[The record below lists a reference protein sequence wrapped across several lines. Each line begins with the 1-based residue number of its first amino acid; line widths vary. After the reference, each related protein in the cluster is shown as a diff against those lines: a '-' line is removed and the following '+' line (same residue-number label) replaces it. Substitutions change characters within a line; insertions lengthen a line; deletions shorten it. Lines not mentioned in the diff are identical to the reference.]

1 MTVEEIKSRY
11 SMTDIVTRYGY
22 KVSRAGFISC
32 PFHKGDRTAS
42 MKIYKDSYHCFG
54 CGANGDIFAFVQN
67 HDNCDFKT
75 AFYSLG
81 GEYGKR
87 DFKADMSLYRLKKK
101 KERAKREKT
110 RLKQEKDLRAFFI
123 NTIQKTLRTVEP
135 MSDVWC
141 YLINELE
148 TELYK
153 FSVLQEEIERR

>member
-11 SMTDIVTRYGY
+11 SMADIATKYGY
-22 KVSRAGFISC
+22 KITRAGFISC
-32 PFHKGDRTAS
+32 PFHNEKTAS
-42 MKIYKDSYHCFG
+42 MKIYKDSFHCFG
-54 CGANGDIFAFVQN
+54 CGSSGDIFAFVQK

-87 DFKADMSLYRLKKK
+87 DFRADMSLYRLQKA
-101 KERAKREKT
+101 KERAEREKVKLVT
-110 RLKQEKDLRAFFI
+110 ERQLRIFFI
-123 NTIQKTLRTVEP
+123 NTLQKALKAVEP
-135 MSDVWC
+135 MSDAWC

>member
-1 MTVEEIKSRY
+1 MTVEEIKNQM
-11 SMTDIVTRYGY
+11 SMADVVTKYGY
-22 KVSRAGFISC
+22 KISRAGFISC

-54 CGANGDIFAFVQN
+54 CGASGDIFSFVQN

-75 AFYSLG
+75 AFYALG

-87 DFKADMSLYRLKKK
+87 DFKADMSLYRLQKS
-101 KERAKREKT
+101 KEKAERKRVKLIRE
-110 RLKQEKDLRAFFI
+110 RQLRSFFI
-123 NTIQKTLRTVEP
+123 STLQKALRTTEP
-135 MSDVWC
+135 MSDAWS

>member
-11 SMTDIVTRYGY
+11 SMADIVTKYGY
-22 KVSRAGFISC
+22 KISRAGFVSC
-32 PFHKGDRTAS
+32 PFHSERTAS
-42 MKIYKDSYHCFG
+42 MKIYKDSFHCFG
-54 CGANGDIFAFVQN
+54 CGSCGDIFAFVQK

-87 DFKADMSLYRLKKK
+87 DFKADMSLYRLQKA
-101 KERAKREKT
+101 KERAERERVK
-110 RLKQEKDLRAFFI
+110 LVQERQLRAFI
-123 NTIQKTLRTVEP
+123 ITALQKALKLAEP
-135 MSDVWC
+135 MSDAWC

>member
-11 SMTDIVTRYGY
+11 SMADIVTKYGY
-22 KVSRAGFISC
+22 KISRAGFISC

-54 CGANGDIFAFVQN
+54 CSASGDIFAFVQK

-81 GEYGKR
+81 GEYPQR
-87 DFKADMSLYRLKKK
+87 DFKTKMSLYRLQKS
-101 KERAKREKT
+101 KERAEREKAK
-110 RLKQEKDLRAFFI
+110 LVQERQLRSFII
-123 NTIQKTLRTVEP
+123 NTLQKALKVVEP
-135 MSDVWC
+135 MSDAWC
-141 YLINELE
+141 YLTNELE

-153 FSVLQEEIERR
+153 FGVLQEEIERR

>member
-1 MTVEEIKSRY
+1 MTTDEIKQSV
-11 SMTDIVTRYGY
+11 SMREVAERYGFHPN
-22 KVSRAGFISC
+22 RAGFISC

-42 MKIYKDSYHCFG
+42 MKIYKDSFHCFG
-54 CGANGDIFAFVQN
+54 CGASGDIFAFVQK

-87 DFKADMSLYRLKKK
+87 DFRADMSLYRLQKS
-101 KERAKREKT
+101 KERAEREKA
-110 RLKQEKDLRAFFI
+110 KFVQERQLRIFFI
-123 NTIQKTLRTVEP
+123 NTMQKALKVVEP
-135 MSDVWC
+135 MSDAWC

>member
-11 SMTDIVTRYGY
+11 SMADIATKYGY
-22 KVSRAGFISC
+22 KITRAGFISC
-32 PFHKGDRTAS
+32 PFHKERTAS
-42 MKIYKDSYHCFG
+42 MKIYKDSFHCFG
-54 CGANGDIFAFVQN
+54 CGASGDIFAFVQK

-87 DFKADMSLYRLKKK
+87 DFKADMSLYRLQKA
-101 KERAKREKT
+101 KERAEREKAK
-110 RLKQEKDLRAFFI
+110 LAQERQLRIFFI
-123 NTIQKTLRTVEP
+123 NTMQKALKVVEP
-135 MSDVWC
+135 MSDAWC
-141 YLINELE
+141 YLISESE